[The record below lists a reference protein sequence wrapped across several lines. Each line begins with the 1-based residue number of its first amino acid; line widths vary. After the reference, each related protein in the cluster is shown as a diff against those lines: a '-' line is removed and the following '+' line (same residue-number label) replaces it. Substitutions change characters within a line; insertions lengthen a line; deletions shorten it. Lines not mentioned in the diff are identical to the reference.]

1 MNNTDKTIKV
11 KKGIAEQDITIV
23 LPNKK
28 EIVVQYR
35 NYEGDQDTGEGAS
48 IDVLLPGTSI
58 VHNWIGRD
66 MEPAQQDRQAEQAHI
81 RIADQIMFIV
91 E

>member
-11 KKGIAEQDITIV
+11 KKGTAEQDITIV

-66 MEPAQQDRQAEQAHI
+66 MKPALEYNKQAHI